1 MELGKAKKVRGGH
14 KGYVSKVI
22 AQVNMHEELR
32 KFWDLESLGI
42 ANDEVS
48 VYDKFTQSIQFKEN
62 RYEAELPFKEEH
74 PLLPDNYS
82 VCISRL
88 NNLLARLRGKPKVL
102 KEYNRIIEE
111 QLKQGVV
118 GVVPR

>member
-1 MELGKAKKVRGGH
+1 MQLSSTHILKVETNQ
-14 KGYVSKVI
+14 VQLNDE
-22 AQVNMHEELR
+22 QVNMHEKLR
-32 KFWDLESLGI
+32 MFWDLESLGI

-48 VYDKFTQSIQFKEN
+48 VYDKFTQSIQFNEN

-88 NNLLARLRGKPKVL
+88 NNLLTRLRGKPEVL
-102 KEYNRIIEE
+102 KE
-111 QLKQGVV
+111 
-118 GVVPR
+118 